1 MKIFKIDEFIIS
13 IEEDLFNTAIEYYVI
28 SDDSKEIYAY
38 LKNAIRAGSCYTD
51 EDLKNFSYE
60 KLRKEKTDKDIS
72 ESVKSILIQD
82 IRLFGGKYDN

>member
-60 KLRKEKTDKDIS
+60 RLRQTKTDEEIS
-72 ESVKSILIQD
+72 QNVSLLIKQD
-82 IRLFGGKYDN
+82 IVMNGGEIL